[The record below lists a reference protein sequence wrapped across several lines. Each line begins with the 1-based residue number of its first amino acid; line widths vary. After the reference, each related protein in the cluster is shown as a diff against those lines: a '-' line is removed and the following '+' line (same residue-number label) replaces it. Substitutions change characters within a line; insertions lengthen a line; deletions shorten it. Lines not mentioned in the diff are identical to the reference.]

1 MALVLPHSVQ
11 PPAGHQLQR
20 KFSRRMFLLVV
31 ASWDNQLAPLAFSA
45 VPGQV
50 QALALK
56 RLRWLRQ
63 VGRGIRGMTLRACH
77 DTYKHPRQGTSLKP
91 SRCLQGTFVFIKAAQ
106 TWPAM
111 PNSHHTNL
119 QTPTNNV
126 TEKTGSFI
134 KRRCWTGPRMSC
146 TSHRPL
152 SPINVIDKR
161 PERLRNPRNSQGNP
175 APAERAGDSGSGLN
189 FTINNRPTIRSGRYY
204 LEKLLRGAF
213 RRHLLHPDVA
223 EAFIHAQQGE
233 WVLDRVDP
241 AVVYSVLHRFSLE
254 FPEKRL
260 TRLTAP
266 GMLTGQSL
274 EYI

>member
-56 RLRWLRQ
+56 RLRWLR
-63 VGRGIRGMTLRACH
+63 
-77 DTYKHPRQGTSLKP
+77 
-91 SRCLQGTFVFIKAAQ
+91 QGTFVFIKAAQ